1 MRKLNIVTLGSIF
14 AVITGFLSL
23 IDYFKSDHNLQLSR
37 FSSQVI
43 ISPEVTPA
51 SWLNITYKQEKIES
65 LYSTRYRL
73 INSGRK
79 PIESSD
85 VLEPISLEFSEN
97 NKLIN
102 LVVHSKHPKNL
113 AVTSEIEDTN
123 KVIIEFEL
131 INNGEYLDFDIYS
144 LQPLVFK
151 SVEARIKNLTSIE
164 HSDKEVFQKK
174 IEKLNLYDKIFLP
187 LSLFALISLIFRIKI
202 RGTIRARA
210 LSVGSYLK
218 KPEDFNPDFLKR
230 YIEKEFSSILTI
242 AELDFLKEAID
253 STDSTSSESIDKL
266 SELIYQTLS
275 EREIPVLTFY
285 LVNFVF
291 YLCWFILNAYIVF
304 SKLT

>member
-1 MRKLNIVTLGSIF
+1 MRKLNIVTLGSLF

-23 IDYFKSDHNLQLSR
+23 IDYFKSDHSLQLSR

-43 ISPEVTPA
+43 VSPEITAA
-51 SWLNITYKQEKIES
+51 SWLNITYKKEKIQS

-85 VLEPISLEFSEN
+85 VLEPISLEFSED

-102 LVVHSKHPKNL
+102 LVIHSKHPKNL
-113 AVTSEIEDTN
+113 AVTGEIDEKN

-151 SVEARIKNLTSIE
+151 NVEARIKNLTSIE
-164 HSDKEVFQKK
+164 HSNKEVFQKK

-187 LSLFALISLIFRIKI
+187 LSLLALISLIFRIKV
-202 RGTIRARA
+202 RGTIRSRA
-210 LSVGSYLK
+210 LSVGNYLK
-218 KPEDFNPDFLKR
+218 NPEGFKPDFLKR

-242 AELDFLKEAID
+242 AELDFLKKAID